1 MFLRVFYRMSTDAR
15 VTRILPREGRR
26 RSSDAGFSLIELL
39 IVLTM
44 IGALAAIAIPPLA
57 RSGQAS
63 LPRLAADKFSAS
75 HALARATAIRSG
87 VMAELHI
94 DASYGRFWV
103 EVDTTGAGN
112 RDTVGLVRDVASD
125 GVTLT
130 STRSLLCFDA
140 RGMPYTRKTS
150 AGALCDAAD
159 ATLSFTA
166 GEHSRAVTI
175 TALGKVIR

>member
-1 MFLRVFYRMSTDAR
+1 MRVFYRMSTDAR

-44 IGALAAIAIPPLA
+44 IGALAAIAIPSLA
-57 RSGQAS
+57 RSGQARLPS
-63 LPRLAADKFSAS
+63 LALDKFVAS

-112 RDTVGLVRDVASD
+112 RDTVGLVRDVASE

-166 GEHSRAVTI
+166 GEHSRELTI